1 MLPLCGRFVEY
12 WDDGS
17 GDDHLWAITSVVG
30 RLTGNETEAEK
41 KAALERWTSL
51 PEEEQLRLMM
61 KYSEKRMRLARLN
74 ELP

>member
-1 MLPLCGRFVEY
+1 MAAMCGRPMEY

-17 GDDHLWAITSVVG
+17 GDDHLWAATAVMG
-30 RLTGNETEAEK
+30 KPTGNETEAEK

-51 PEEEQLRLMM
+51 PAEEQRRLMV

-74 ELP
+74 EIP

>member
-1 MLPLCGRFVEY
+1 MRGRPMEY

-17 GDDHLWAITSVVG
+17 GDDHLWAATAVMG
-30 RLTGNETEAEK
+30 KPTGNETEAEK

-61 KYSEKRMRLARLN
+61 KYSEKRMRLARLSGI
-74 ELP
+74 P